1 MKIYCFTNSLIFSS
15 GVFHEWTALG
25 KETLFC
31 YCTQYILTLK
41 WYKEKSYRLKF
52 IFFNFKGSQGWNE
65 FYWQFPPTLETQKNG
80 HPTCFCMYTAQEV
93 LCQAR
98 QRFQKQLTSHLEVST
113 LRIQLCNLSALSPSC
128 LVPPT
133 LVSFP
138 YWRFQDS
145 LQARINAVNAR
156 TWPST
161 FILDS
166 ASGNFLPLI
175 PVECWGTTCHVLAHN
190 RPSTKSSPLET
201 ELPYILYLFLNTA
214 YKSNLNYSQPSHQR
228 RKIFY
233 SKGKN
238 ENESS

>member
-1 MKIYCFTNSLIFSS
+1 MNFTGNFLQPLKPKRMVIQPGFACIQHRRCSARPDVLSEATHFTFGSLLI
-15 GVFHEWTALG
+15 
-25 KETLFC
+25 
-31 YCTQYILTLK
+31 
-41 WYKEKSYRLKF
+41 
-52 IFFNFKGSQGWNE
+52 
-65 FYWQFPPTLETQKNG
+65 
-80 HPTCFCMYTAQEV
+80 
-93 LCQAR
+93 
-98 QRFQKQLTSHLEVST
+98 
-113 LRIQLCNLSALSPSC
+113 RIQLCNLSALSPSC

-166 ASGNFLPLI
+166 ASGNLLPLI
-175 PVECWGTTCHVLAHN
+175 PVESWGTACHVLAHN

-201 ELPYILYLFLNTA
+201 ELPYILYLFLNKA
-214 YKSNLNYSQPSHQR
+214 YKSNLNDSQPSHQR

-233 SKGKN
+233 SKEKD
-238 ENESS
+238 ENKSS